1 MQEREYAPRE
11 ARAEDDAASDQEEE
25 QRSDAVEQ
33 ARRQAAKIE
42 PGEPGSCDICGEYF
56 IRVVRRLF
64 QFEEV
69 LACGRCRDERK
80 LG

>member
-33 ARRQAAKIE
+33 ARRRAAKIE
-42 PGEPGSCDICGEYF
+42 PGVPGYCDMCGEHF
-56 IRVVRRLF
+56 ERVVARTFRY
-64 QFEEV
+64 EPV
-69 LACGRCRDERK
+69 YACGRCRDRLK